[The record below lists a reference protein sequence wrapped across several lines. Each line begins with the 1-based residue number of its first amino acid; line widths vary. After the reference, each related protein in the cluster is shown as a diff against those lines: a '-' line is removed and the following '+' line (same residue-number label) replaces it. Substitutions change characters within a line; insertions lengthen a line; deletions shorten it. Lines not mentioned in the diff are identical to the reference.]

1 MGSQLAQVEPTVV
14 VGVCACAL
22 ILVPAI
28 WIAVVYNGFARLRQT
43 IRESFSGIDVE
54 LKRRH
59 DLIPNLVL
67 TVEGYAKHERESIE
81 AVVHARTRAM
91 APHASAIDTISSEQ
105 VLGKSLAR
113 LIAIAEKYP
122 TLKADQHFLELQRE
136 LSVAE
141 DRLAASR
148 RFYNS
153 NVREMN
159 AKCASFPTNIVGGIF
174 GFEEVPFFE
183 LDSPAE
189 RSVPRVSGP

>member
-1 MGSQLAQVEPTVV
+1 MSAALV
-14 VGVCACAL
+14 VGVCACAVL
-22 ILVPAI
+22 VVPAI

-43 IRESFSGIDVE
+43 IRESFSGVDVE

-59 DLIPNLVL
+59 DLIPNLVA
-67 TVEGYAKHERESIE
+67 TVQGYANHERETI
-81 AVVHARTRAM
+81 ALVIQARARAM
-91 APHASAIDTISSEQ
+91 APHANAIDAISSERA
-105 VLGKSLAR
+105 LGKSLGR
-113 LIAIAEKYP
+113 LLAIAENYP

-136 LSVAE
+136 LSLTE

-159 AKCASFPTNIVGGIF
+159 AKCASFPSNIVAGVF

-183 LDSPAE
+183 LESSAE
-189 RSVPRVSGP
+189 RAAPAVRT